1 MAGIRSN
8 KVGEMRIGGEL
19 VPPKSATEYFQ
30 QSCYVGISQPRPL
43 DMAAALGPSVG
54 IDRVMWGSDYPHDEG
69 TYPYTLEHF
78 RQVMTGLTPDQIQQ
92 ILAGN
97 AAKLYGFDLKA
108 LQPLADQYGPTV
120 GQVAQPLTELPAEPN
135 QALVNSAKQLA
146 AAS

>member
-1 MAGIRSN
+1 
-8 KVGEMRIGGEL
+8 
-19 VPPKSATEYFQ
+19 
-30 QSCYVGISQPRPL
+30 
-43 DMAAALGPSVG
+43 
-54 IDRVMWGSDYPHDEG
+54 
-69 TYPYTLEHF
+69 
-78 RQVMTGLTPDQIQQ
+78 MTGLTPDQIQQ